1 MLIYGSSR
9 ADVNRV
15 SKVICVILTA
25 QCNWFKKPTLPFF
38 LPLDQSSVCPNT
50 SVFQRFE
57 PLASLFFS
65 LWLILRGP
73 LLSSDCSLQLP
84 WIWCYETR
92 AKVL

>member
-9 ADVNRV
+9 VDVNRV
-15 SKVICVILTA
+15 SRVICVIST
-25 QCNWFKKPTLPFF
+25 TLPFE
-38 LPLDQSSVCPNT
+38 PIKCQSKY
-50 SVFQRFE
+50 FRF
-57 PLASLFFS
+57 PALRASCTLCFS
-65 LWLILRGP
+65 LWLILRAP